1 MQSAFESWIGR
12 SIVVRLRL
20 QRMKLTVHGVL
31 LNDQQDDLLVRL
43 NAGLDVR
50 IAKTTVLAVEEL
62 VPCSTV

>member
-31 LNDQQDDLLVRL
+31 LNDQKDDLLVRL

-50 IAKTTVLAVEEL
+50 IAKTTVLAIEEL
-62 VPCSTV
+62 ASCSAG